1 MDKPSVVQI
10 RRSNGQLAWVNY
22 ETIICMEKRTA
33 ARTDELIIYLADG
46 SEMACEDSADNLTK
60 ILSAFESV

>member
-10 RRSNGQLAWVNY
+10 RRSNGSLAWVNY

-33 ARTDELIIYLADG
+33 TRTDELIIYLSDG
-46 SEMACEDSADNLTK
+46 SELACEDSAENLTK
-60 ILSAFESV
+60 ILASFEVV